1 MDFQDMISGEMNLY
15 ITVDEETKENILQY
29 LSQLDTFQ
37 QKAYIIAKEHLGS
50 SFHLLK
56 SNGYLDWT
64 KNK

>member
-1 MDFQDMISGEMNLY
+1 MEFQDMISIEMNSY
-15 ITVDEETKENILQY
+15 TTSDKETKDNIFQY

-37 QKAYIIAKEHLGS
+37 QKAYMIAKEHLGS

-56 SNGYLDWT
+56 SNGYLDWK